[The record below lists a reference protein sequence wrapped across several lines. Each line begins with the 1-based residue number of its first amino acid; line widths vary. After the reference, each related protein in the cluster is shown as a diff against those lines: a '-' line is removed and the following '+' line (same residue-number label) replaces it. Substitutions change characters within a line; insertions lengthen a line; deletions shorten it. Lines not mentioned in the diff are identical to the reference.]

1 MRYLMLKIAYD
12 GTNYHGFQRQ
22 NNALA
27 VQELIEKAL
36 KKILKED
43 INLAAS
49 GRTDT
54 GVHALEQ
61 VVSFATNGRIPTDRI
76 VPALKSF
83 LPKDIVVYE
92 AKEVEQDFN
101 ARFSALD
108 KTYRYKIKVSAIENP
123 FSRNY
128 VWQINKELHLSA
140 MQEASDFL
148 LGRHDFSAFRTLGS
162 TPVSSF
168 KTIYK
173 AKWLDKGDGQLEF
186 VINGDGFLYH
196 MVRNIV
202 GCLVRV
208 GQNKISVDNF
218 KEILE
223 SKNRAK
229 AGTMAPACGL
239 YLEKVNYK
247 K

>member
-27 VQELIEKAL
+27 VQELVEEAL
-36 KKILKED
+36 NKILKET

-54 GVHALEQ
+54 GVHALGQ
-61 VVSFATNGRIPTDRI
+61 VVSFATNAKIPTDRI
-76 VPALKSF
+76 VFAMRSF
-83 LPKDIVVYE
+83 LPKDIIVYE
-92 AKEVEQDFN
+92 AKDVDSSFN

-108 KTYRYKIKVSAIENP
+108 KTYRYKIRLSSVESP
-123 FSRNY
+123 FCRNY
-128 VWQINKELHLSA
+128 AWQMNKTLDLKA
-140 MQEASDFL
+140 MQKASNLL
-148 LGRHDFSAFRTLGS
+148 LGKHDFSAFRTLGS
-162 TPVSSF
+162 TPVSPL
-168 KTIYK
+168 KTMYQ
-173 AKWLDKGDGQLEF
+173 AKWLDKGDGKLEF

-208 GQNKISVDNF
+208 GENKISVDNF
-218 KEILE
+218 KDILE

-229 AGTMAPACGL
+229 AGAMAPACGL

>member
-1 MRYLMLKIAYD
+1 MLKIAYD

-27 VQELIEKAL
+27 VQELLEEAL

-54 GVHALEQ
+54 GVHALGQ
-61 VVSFATNGRIPTDRI
+61 VVSFETNGKIPTDRI

-83 LPKDIVVYE
+83 LPKDIIVYE
-92 AKEVEQDFN
+92 AKDVGASFN

-108 KTYRYKIKVSAIENP
+108 KTYCYKIKVSAVESP

-128 VWQINKELHLSA
+128 AWQMDKGLNLKA

-148 LGRHDFSAFRTLGS
+148 LGKHDFSAFRTLGS
-162 TPVSSF
+162 TPRSPF
-168 KTIYK
+168 KTIYI
-173 AKWLDKGDGQLEF
+173 AKWLDKGEGRLEF
-186 VINGDGFLYH
+186 IINGDGFLYH

-208 GQNKISVDNF
+208 GKNKISVDNF

-223 SKNRAK
+223 SKNRAN

>member
-1 MRYLMLKIAYD
+1 MRYLMLKMAYD

-22 NNALA
+22 INALA
-27 VQELIEKAL
+27 IQEVVEKAL
-36 KKILKED
+36 ENILKEK

-54 GVHALEQ
+54 GVHALGQ
-61 VVSFATNGRIPTDRI
+61 VVSFSTNGKIPTNRI

-92 AKEVEQDFN
+92 AREVNSSFN

-108 KTYRYKIKVSAIENP
+108 KTYRYKIKTALIESP
-123 FSRNY
+123 FERNY
-128 VWQINKELHLSA
+128 AWQLNKELDIKK
-140 MQEASDFL
+140 MQEASTVL
-148 LGRHDFSAFRTLGS
+148 LGKHDFSAFRSLGS
-162 TPVSSF
+162 SPVSPF
-168 KTIYK
+168 KTIYV
-173 AKWLDKGDGQLEF
+173 AKWIDKGEGKLEF

-196 MVRNIV
+196 MVRNLV
-202 GCLVRV
+202 GCLVKV

-229 AGTMAPACGL
+229 AGVMAPACGL
-239 YLEKVNYK
+239 YLEKVNYN
-247 K
+247 